1 MKGLGLI
8 LFPVIFGVSLL
19 VGGGVV
25 LGIGIAKSHEHSQIV
40 TRTHEL
46 EESFNNIKVDIET
59 ANLEFIATTDGS
71 AKVVCEEK
79 ENIEHK
85 VSVNDGILTIQ
96 YEEHMKWYERMFNFN
111 WRTEKVKVYMPAT
124 INGDVNIELSTGA
137 VKVPDDF
144 TFENLNIKC
153 STGLVNVEANVNETL
168 TIYSSTG
175 DITIKDVEAKNI
187 NGKASTGDF
196 LLENVEAS
204 EKITLNASTGHLVLK
219 NVTAN
224 DFESKTST
232 GYVRFENTVIDN
244 HMQVK
249 ASTGDIKFVDSDAKT
264 MNIKTDTGYIKG
276 VLLTEHIFYAKS
288 DTGKVSVPKTTTGG
302 IAELETDTGD
312 IIITIKE

>member
-59 ANLEFIATTDGS
+59 ANLEFIATTDGT

-85 VSVNDGILTIQ
+85 VSISDGVLTIH
-96 YEEHMKWYERMFNFN
+96 YEEHIKWYERMFNFN
-111 WRTEKVKVYMPAT
+111 WRTEKVKVYMPTT
-124 INGDVNIELSTGA
+124 ISGDVNIELSTGA
-137 VKVPDDF
+137 VKIPDDF
-144 TFENLNIKC
+144 KFENLSVKC
-153 STGLVNVEANVNETL
+153 STGLVNVEASVNEKL
-168 TIYSSTG
+168 TISSSTG
-175 DITIKDVEAKNI
+175 DVTIKDLSAKNI
-187 NGKASTGDF
+187 EAKASTGDF
-196 LLENVEAS
+196 LVENVEVE
-204 EKITLNASTGHLVLK
+204 EKILLNASTGHLVLK

-244 HMQVK
+244 HMQVE
-249 ASTGDIKFVDSDAKT
+249 ASTGDIKFIDSDAKT

-276 VLLTEHIFYAKS
+276 VLLTEHVFSAKS
-288 DTGKVSVPKTTTGG
+288 GTGKVNVPETTTGG
-302 IAELETDTGD
+302 LAKLETDTGD
-312 IIITIKE
+312 IVITIKE